1 MVGRRAALGFAFA
14 TLTGFAARS
23 RAQERGASGPIR
35 IAVVGPMTGQLAA
48 LGAQFR
54 GGAEQAVAD
63 LNGAGGVLGRK
74 VALEIADDVCD
85 PRQAVSVANQLSG
98 RGTVFVAGHACSG
111 SSIPASKV
119 YGEEGVLQISPAT
132 TNPDFTEKGGW
143 QTFRVCGRDDQ
154 QGQVAGRYL
163 ADKFRDARIAVLHDN
178 SSYGKGLA
186 EETIRAMQAAG
197 VKPAFT
203 AVYAPGERDYGAIV
217 SRMKAAQIGVIYTGG
232 YHTEAA
238 LILRQAKEQGMNPT
252 LFGGD
257 ALVVQEFWQIAGNS
271 GEGTLMTF
279 TPDPRER
286 PEAAPVVQR
295 LRAAGR
301 EADGYVLYTYAAVQ
315 VWAEAASRA
324 GTVQPRKLA
333 STLKSGGPW
342 RTVVGELSFDGKGD
356 LVKPSFVVHA
366 WRGGKLVPVA

>member
-1 MVGRRAALGFAFA
+1 VGRRAALGFALA
-14 TLTGFAARS
+14 ALPGLAARS
-23 RAQERGASGPIR
+23 VAQDRGASGPIR
-35 IAVVGPMTGQLAA
+35 IAVVGPMTGPLAA

-54 GGAEQAVAD
+54 AGAEQAVSD
-63 LNGAGGVLGRK
+63 INEAGGVLGRK
-74 VALEIADDVCD
+74 VALEIADDACD
-85 PRQAVSVANQLSG
+85 PRQAVSVANQLAG

-119 YGEEGVLQISPAT
+119 YGEEGVLQVSPAT

-143 QTFRVCGRDDQ
+143 HTFRVCGRDDQ

-163 ADKFRDARIAVLHDN
+163 ADKFHDARIAVLHDN
-178 SSYGKGLA
+178 SAYGKGLA
-186 EETIRAMQAAG
+186 EETMRAMQAAG
-197 VKPAFT
+197 AKPTFT
-203 AVYAPGERDYGAIV
+203 AVYTPGERDYGALV
-217 SRMKAAQIGVIYTGG
+217 SRMKAAQIGVIYIGG

-238 LILRQAKEQGMNPT
+238 LILRQAKDQGMNPT

-257 ALVVQEFWQIAGNS
+257 ALVVQEFWQIAGNA

-315 VWAEAASRA
+315 VWAQAAARA
-324 GTVQPRKLA
+324 GAVQPRNVA
-333 STLKSGGPW
+333 AALKSDGPW
-342 RTVVGELSFDGKGD
+342 QTVIGPLWFDAKGD
-356 LVKPSFVVHA
+356 LSRPSFAVHV